1 MCKKLSV
8 LKKLCVCVHATVLNE
23 CVYVSVVVVHFMF
36 TVHLCINVNK
46 ALPNWFAVWQHLNS

>member
-1 MCKKLSV
+1 M